1 VPEGL
6 RSPTV
11 FTPKTISEAISNKLK
26 DPDAHFWAGGTYIMS
41 RPNFY
46 PNTNQRDII
55 SLAGI
60 QDLSRIYHADRYLE
74 AGAMVTIQQ
83 LLTMGSFIF
92 SKELYKAI
100 NSIGSSVIR
109 NQATIGGS
117 LCTSDMRFT
126 LSCVLATLNVQAE
139 VRMVSKSATA
149 RWMPISKL
157 YDRRGNFLFAD
168 SALLTKIRIPT
179 DMTTSQ
185 NQFVFKVLDS
195 PMLNPSESVIMGLQY
210 SISQGNIMTPS
221 LCITLPNACF
231 YMSQDFDNLLSTIT
245 FPLTSD
251 KISKIT
257 RRLASDLKL
266 SVRQNVDQL
275 QIERA
280 VRLLDVVLND
290 ININYLAG

>member
-1 VPEGL
+1 MPEGL

-26 DPDAHFWAGGTYIMS
+26 NPDAHFWAGGTYIMS

-46 PNTNQRDII
+46 PNTNQKDII

-74 AGAMVTIQQ
+74 SGAMVTIQQ

-139 VRMVSKSATA
+139 IRMVSKSATA
-149 RWMPISKL
+149 RWMPVSKL

-185 NQFVFKVLDS
+185 SQFVFKVLDS

-210 SISQGNIMTPS
+210 SINQGNIMTPS

-245 FPLTSD
+245 FPLTAD
-251 KISKIT
+251 KIAKIT